1 MMASIKG
8 KFRVVIDRDLCVGSG
23 LCVATDSKRFAIGAD
38 GKAEYSSETVDFG
51 LAEEA
56 VELCPQSAIRLEFEN
71 GT

>member
-1 MMASIKG
+1 MSPSKA

-23 LCVATDSKRFAIGAD
+23 LCVATDSRRFAIGPD
-38 GKAEYSSETVDFG
+38 GKAEYSSETVDVG

-56 VELCPQSAIRLEFEN
+56 VELCPQAAISLESGD